1 MIVMS
6 VTEFAR
12 NMKEVLNRIEYKG
25 EEVHLVRN
33 RKRVIK
39 LIPEA
44 IGASA
49 VEVFGDLQGS
59 LPEFA
64 AADWLRDSRMSG
76 FREEPRMSSCLL

>member
-1 MIVMS
+1 MIVMT

-39 LIPEA
+39 LLPEA

-49 VEVFGDLQGS
+49 ADVFGDLHGT
-59 LPEFA
+59 LPETA
-64 AADWLRDSRMSG
+64 ATNWLSDSRMAG
-76 FREEPRMSSCLL
+76 FRQEPRDPWLG